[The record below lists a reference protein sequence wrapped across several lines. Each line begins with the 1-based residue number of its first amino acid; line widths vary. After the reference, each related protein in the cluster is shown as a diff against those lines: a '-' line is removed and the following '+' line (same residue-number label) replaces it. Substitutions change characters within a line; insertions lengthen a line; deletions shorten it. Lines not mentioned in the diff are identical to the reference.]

1 MEQTDKTR
9 SALFAAVVTTVV
21 VLALSLLVGGLPT
34 WLWAVILILADG
46 MAVLIARGVVDRREQ
61 ALLRKIMEQ
70 QRGQIEETVVDPEP
84 DEPTHVQYPIS
95 AIPSPAP
102 NSTTACCSR
111 PPSAGARS
119 ARPPGP
125 RTPARSTWRSAG
137 SSPGP
142 VS

>member
-84 DEPTHVQYPIS
+84 DEPTHVQAGDHTYRDSHAGKPTLGTVGQV
-95 AIPSPAP
+95 
-102 NSTTACCSR
+102 STGVVTAVSR
-111 PPSAGARS
+111 SGEY
-119 ARPPGP
+119 
-125 RTPARSTWRSAG
+125 T
-137 SSPGP
+137 
-142 VS
+142 